1 MKKKSTS
8 QSAPAC
14 HSLGE
19 GGFFSLRLLIG
30 LFIVLAGV
38 FMALLG
44 LGALSN
50 GHHPIWDPLRADPA
64 FQKLCDEKQP

>member
-1 MKKKSTS
+1 MQKHNVS
-8 QSAPAC
+8 QSGICNP
-14 HSLGE
+14 
-19 GGFFSLRLLIG
+19 RVLIV
-30 LFIVLAGV
+30 LFVFLAGV

-64 FQKLCDEKQP
+64 FQKLCEEKQP